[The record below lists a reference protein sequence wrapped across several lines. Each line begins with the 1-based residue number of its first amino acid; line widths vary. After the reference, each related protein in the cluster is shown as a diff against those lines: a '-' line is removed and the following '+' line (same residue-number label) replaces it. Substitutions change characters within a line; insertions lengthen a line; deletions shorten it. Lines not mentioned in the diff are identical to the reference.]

1 MINLGEIEIIMIIE
15 HLLTLVESPILSAE
29 HIIKSIEDKTLFN
42 FSIVFSLSL
51 LSEIVIITIT

>member
-1 MINLGEIEIIMIIE
+1 MIIE

-29 HIIKSIEDKTLFN
+29 HIIKSIEDKTLFD

-51 LSEIVIITIT
+51 LSEIVIITTTW